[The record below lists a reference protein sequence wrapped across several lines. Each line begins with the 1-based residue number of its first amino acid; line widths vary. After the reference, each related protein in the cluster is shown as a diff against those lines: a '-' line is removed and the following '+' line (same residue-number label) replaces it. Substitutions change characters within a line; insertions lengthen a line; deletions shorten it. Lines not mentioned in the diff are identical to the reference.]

1 VPKRAKLIT
10 SPRKKR
16 LTWRFLN
23 PLSAVPIPSRCCRE
37 CRVSNTFQDHG
48 KFWIGNMLVCVIPG
62 RECMIVV
69 VHAAIVGGADNRA
82 KREHRAESSHGLTAD
97 CWRISALRCS
107 SDWRRSSRSSSAGNR
122 LGLHWG
128 LKPPITTNVYPRQSA
143 SLAHSVRQ
151 CVCACALSQMVSPN
165 QRSVEPVNRVPC
177 WGGASGCCHRKR
189 AQICVSS
196 RPPMGERRQVPRFS
210 SHAPIPIRGRKH
222 THSAIIMAS
231 NC

>member
-1 VPKRAKLIT
+1 VCQEHHQPERLPLISRKPPLPRMLLLNPDPFAYCSPGNIDTPAKCIQVPTRAKLIT

-23 PLSAVPIPSRCCRE
+23 PLSAVPISSRCCRE

-82 KREHRAESSHGLTAD
+82 KREHRGESSHGLTAD

-107 SDWRRSSRSSSAGNR
+107 SDSRRSSRSSSAGNR

-128 LKPPITTNVYPRQSA
+128 LKPPITTNVYPQQSA
-143 SLAHSVRQ
+143 SLVHSVRQ

-177 WGGASGCCHRKR
+177 WGGASG
-189 AQICVSS
+189 S
-196 RPPMGERRQVPRFS
+196 
-210 SHAPIPIRGRKH
+210 
-222 THSAIIMAS
+222 
-231 NC
+231 